1 MFCVISN
8 KYNNKAELIK
18 FQRSKIFSRC
28 FYFFMFSFFSL
39 FFIVTLGIEHFF
51 LHTNHTMAKNYKFK
65 DMKVYSSDEWMANAT
80 KKYRSVFDRAET
92 TYLRTEFSFYN
103 KLFDEEDW
111 QAKIT
116 LKCFELTTNAR
127 KELCSLDYDQ
137 TISMNDNIVYIRD
150 GWGNATEG
158 AFWFRGDYVW
168 EGYIDGELV
177 GAKKFFVEE
186 VGKVTPANNP
196 YFTVESVKLYAGA
209 FDGWNMKDRTYY
221 KKLNRSLTPYLW
233 VEFKIKTKTASD
245 WNYEFF
251 FNFYDDAGQAK
262 GQTARTG
269 FIEKDKSGF
278 VYTFDAGWGSES
290 AGSWKD
296 DKYTVEIVF
305 MDTLVALVPFEM
317 GEVSEEGVT
326 AAIVSAD
333 EIFSSVAK
341 PADVQPAVEEE
352 SIEQL
357 LAKLDELVGMEA
369 VKKNIRD
376 HINYINFVKLRKEK
390 GFEDS
395 GKIALHSVFTGNP
408 GTGKTTVVNMLGKL
422 YKKMGLLSK
431 GHVKEVDRSDLVA
444 QYIGQTAPKVKKIIE
459 EAKGGILFIDEAY
472 SLTRAKEDSNDFGHE
487 VLEILVKEMSDGNGD
502 IAIMCAGYPKEM
514 QHFID
519 ANPGLKSR
527 FSHYFHFDDYMP
539 EEMFEI
545 AALASSKK
553 GVTITQDA
561 KNFMQEMLVEVYRT
575 RDHSFGNA
583 RYVYSLV
590 DEAKM
595 NLGLRLMK
603 HPDVLELSNEALS
616 TIELP
621 DMQKVFASQGRKKL
635 SLEVNEKLLKEG
647 LAELN
652 SLTGMNNVKEEI
664 NELVKLVRFY
674 KETGRDVL
682 NKFSLHSIFTGNPG
696 TGKTTVARIVAK
708 IYKGLG
714 LLERGHIVEV
724 DRESLVAGFTGQ
736 TAIKTGA
743 KIDEA
748 QGGILFIDEAYALAG
763 KNSNDGFGQ
772 EAIQVILKRMED
784 LRGQFGVIVAG
795 YTDNMTEFIESNPGL
810 KSRFDRTFNFVDYTP
825 EDMYSIAL
833 GFLAKEKITPDAEA
847 EAHLKSYFTLL
858 HTNRDK
864 HFGNARAVRQVILE
878 AVKNQN
884 LRLAEMLSAE
894 RTPQHLSTLTLSDVT
909 EFELTAARTAGSS
922 LGFKIGA

>member
-1 MFCVISN
+1 M
-8 KYNNKAELIK
+8 
-18 FQRSKIFSRC
+18 
-28 FYFFMFSFFSL
+28 
-39 FFIVTLGIEHFF
+39 
-51 LHTNHTMAKNYKFK
+51 TMLKKYKFK
-65 DMKVYSSDEWMANAT
+65 DMKVYSSDEWMANST
-80 KKYRSVFDRAET
+80 KKYRTVFDRAET

-111 QAKIT
+111 KAKIH
-116 LKCFELTTNAR
+116 LKCYEVTAGAR

-158 AFWFRGDYVW
+158 AYWFRGDYVW

-177 GAKKFFVEE
+177 GSKKFFVEE
-186 VGKVTPANNP
+186 VGKVTAASNP
-196 YFTVESVKLYAGA
+196 YFSIESVKLFSGPY
-209 FDGWNMKDRTYY
+209 DGWNIKDRTYY
-221 KKLNRSLTPYLW
+221 KKLNRTQTPYLW
-233 VEFKIKTKTASD
+233 VEFKVKTKTSAD

-251 FNFYDDAGQAK
+251 FNFYDDAGQPK
-262 GQTARTG
+262 GQTLRTG
-269 FIEKDKSGF
+269 FIEKNKNDLI
-278 VYTFDAGWGSES
+278 YTFDAGWGSDS

-317 GEVSEEGVT
+317 GEESEEGVVT
-326 AAIVSAD
+326 PLVSA
-333 EIFSSVAK
+333 EQALTETVNSTPTTAT
-341 PADVQPAVEEE
+341 EETT
-352 SIEQL
+352 EQL
-357 LAKLDELVGMEA
+357 LAKIEELIGMEN
-369 VKKNIRD
+369 VKKNIKD
-376 HINYINFVKLRKEK
+376 HINYINFIKLRKEK
-390 GFEDS
+390 GFDDA
-395 GKIALHSVFTGNP
+395 GKISLHSVFTGNP
-408 GTGKTTVVNMLGKL
+408 GTGKTTIVNMLGKL

-444 QYIGQTAPKVKKIIE
+444 QYIGQTAPKVKKVIE

-487 VLEILVKEMSDGNGD
+487 VLEILIKEMSDGTGD

-514 QHFID
+514 QNFID
-519 ANPGLKSR
+519 SNPGLKSR

-539 EEMFEI
+539 EEMFAI
-545 AALASSKK
+545 AALAASKK
-553 GVTITQDA
+553 GVTLTDEA

-575 RDHSFGNA
+575 RDNAFGNA
-583 RYVYSLV
+583 RYVYSLI

-595 NLGLRLMK
+595 NLGLRLMN
-603 HPDVLELSNEALS
+603 HPNVAELSNEELS
-616 TIELP
+616 RIEIQ
-621 DMQKVFASQGRKKL
+621 DMQKVFAAQGKKKL

-652 SLTGMNNVKEEI
+652 ELTGMNSIKEEI

-724 DRESLVAGFTGQ
+724 DREGLVAGYTGQ

-763 KNSNDGFGQ
+763 KNSNDSFGQ

-795 YTDNMTEFIESNPGL
+795 YTDNMRDFIESNPGL
-810 KSRFDRTFNFVDYTP
+810 KSRFDRTFNFEDYSAD
-825 EDMYSIAL
+825 DMYAIAVSI
-833 GFLAKEKITPDAEA
+833 LAKEKITPSPEA
-847 EAHLKSYFTLL
+847 EEHLRAYFNFLFA
-858 HTNRDK
+858 NRDK
-864 HFGNARAVRQVILE
+864 HFGNARTVRGVVGE
-878 AVKNQN
+878 AIKNQN
-884 LRLAEMLSAE
+884 LRLAEMPAAD
-894 RTPQHLSTLTLSDVT
+894 RTPLHLASLMLSDVK
-909 EFELTAARTAGSS
+909 EFEITTAQRTAGAS
-922 LGFKIGA
+922 LGFKLGG

>member
-1 MFCVISN
+1 
-8 KYNNKAELIK
+8 
-18 FQRSKIFSRC
+18 
-28 FYFFMFSFFSL
+28 
-39 FFIVTLGIEHFF
+39 
-51 LHTNHTMAKNYKFK
+51 MAKNYKFK

-80 KKYRSVFDRAET
+80 KKYRTVFDRAET

-103 KLFDEEDW
+103 KLFDEQDW
-111 QAKIT
+111 QAKIN
-116 LKCFELTTNAR
+116 LKCFEVTAGAR

-137 TISMNDNIVYIRD
+137 KIPMSDNIVYIRD

-158 AFWFRGDYVW
+158 AYWFRGDYVW

-177 GAKKFFVEE
+177 GSKKFFVEE
-186 VGKVTPANNP
+186 VGKVTASNNP
-196 YFTVESVKLYAGA
+196 YFSVESVKLFSGP
-209 FDGWNMKDRTYY
+209 FDGWNIKDRTYF
-221 KKLNRSLTPYLW
+221 KKLNRSQTPYLW
-233 VEFKIKTKTASD
+233 VEFKIKTKTPAA

-262 GQTARTG
+262 GQTLRTG
-269 FIEKDKSGF
+269 FIEANKNELI
-278 VYTFDAGWGSES
+278 YTFDAGWGSES

-317 GEVSEEGVT
+317 GDNSEEGVMT
-326 AAIVSAD
+326 PLVSV
-333 EIFSSVAK
+333 EEGFSIATTVAETL
-341 PADVQPAVEEE
+341 PVVEEE
-352 SIEQL
+352 TIEQL
-357 LAKLDELVGMEA
+357 LAKIDELVGMEA

-376 HINYINFVKLRKEK
+376 HINYINFIKLRKEK
-390 GFEDS
+390 GFTDA
-395 GKIALHSVFTGNP
+395 GKISLHSVFTGNP

-422 YKKMGLLSK
+422 YKKMGLLTK

-487 VLEILVKEMSDGNGD
+487 VLEILIKEMSDGTGD

-514 QHFID
+514 QNFVD

-527 FSHYFHFDDYMP
+527 FSHYFHFEDYMP
-539 EEMFEI
+539 EEMFAI
-545 AALASSKK
+545 AELAAAKK
-553 GVTITQDA
+553 GVIITDEA

-575 RDHSFGNA
+575 RDNSFGNA
-583 RYVYSLV
+583 RYVFSLV

-595 NLGLRLMK
+595 NLGLRLMSATN
-603 HPDVLELSNEALS
+603 VMEMSNEQLS
-616 TIELP
+616 TIELQ
-621 DMQKVFASQGRKKL
+621 DMQKVFAAQGKKKL

-647 LAELN
+647 LGELN
-652 SLTGMNNVKEEI
+652 SLTGMNSVKEEI

-724 DRESLVAGFTGQ
+724 DRESLVAGYTGQ
-736 TAIKTGA
+736 TAIKTAA

-748 QGGILFIDEAYALAG
+748 QGGILFIDEAYALAE
-763 KNSNDGFGQ
+763 KKSNDGFGQ

-795 YTDNMTEFIESNPGL
+795 YTDNMSEFIESNPGL
-810 KSRFDRTFNFVDYTP
+810 KSRFDRTFNFADYTP
-825 EDMYSIAL
+825 DEMLSIAVNI
-833 GFLAKEKITPDAEA
+833 LAKEKITPDAEA
-847 EAHLKSYFTLL
+847 YDHLKSYFA
-858 HTNRDK
+858 HIHANRDK
-864 HFGNARAVRQVILE
+864 HFGNARTVRQVVAE
-878 AVKNQN
+878 AIKNQN
-884 LRLAEMLSAE
+884 LRLSEMPSAE
-894 RTPQHLSTLTLSDVT
+894 RTPQHLATLTLSDVK
-909 EFELTAARTAGSS
+909 EFEINTLQRTAGAS
-922 LGFKIGA
+922 LGFKIGG

>member
-1 MFCVISN
+1 
-8 KYNNKAELIK
+8 
-18 FQRSKIFSRC
+18 
-28 FYFFMFSFFSL
+28 
-39 FFIVTLGIEHFF
+39 
-51 LHTNHTMAKNYKFK
+51 MANYKFK
-65 DMKVYSSDEWMANAT
+65 DMKVYSSDEWMVNST
-80 KKYRSVFDRAET
+80 KKYRTVFDRAET
-92 TYLRTEFSFYN
+92 TYLRAEFSFYN
-103 KLFDEEDW
+103 KLFDEQDW
-111 QAKIT
+111 KAKIN
-116 LKCFELTTNAR
+116 LKCFETTGDTR
-127 KELCSLDYDQ
+127 KELCSLDFDKD
-137 TISMNDNIVYIRD
+137 ISMADNIVYVRD

-158 AFWFRGDYVW
+158 AYWFRGDYVW
-168 EGYIDGELV
+168 EGYIDGVLV
-177 GAKKFFVEE
+177 GSKKFFVEE
-186 VGKVTPANNP
+186 IGKVTTTSNP
-196 YFTVESVKLYAGA
+196 YFSVESVKLYAGPL
-209 FDGWNMKDRTYY
+209 DGWNMTGRTYL
-221 KKLNRSLTPYLW
+221 KKLSRAETPYLW
-233 VEFKIKTKTASD
+233 VEFKVKTKAASD
-245 WNYEFF
+245 WNYELF

-262 GQTARTG
+262 GQTTRTG
-269 FIEKDKSGF
+269 FIGKNKNELT
-278 VYTFDAGWGSES
+278 YTFDAGWGSES

-317 GEVSEEGVT
+317 GTASEEGVT
-326 AAIVSAD
+326 APLVST
-333 EIFSSVAK
+333 EQGFSTVA
-341 PADVQPAVEEE
+341 ATTETVAVVEEE
-352 SIEQL
+352 TIEQL
-357 LAKLDELVGMEA
+357 LAKLDELIGMEA

-487 VLEILVKEMSDGNGD
+487 VLEILIKEMSDGTGD

-527 FSHYFHFDDYMP
+527 FSHYFHFEDYMP
-539 EEMFEI
+539 EEMFAI
-545 AALASSKK
+545 AELASTKK
-553 GVTITQDA
+553 GVTITPDA
-561 KNFMQEMLVEVYRT
+561 KTFMQEMLVEVYRT
-575 RDHSFGNA
+575 RDNSFGNA

-595 NLGLRLMK
+595 NLGLRLMG
-603 HPDVLELSNEALS
+603 HPNVADMSNEELS
-616 TIELP
+616 TIVLA

-652 SLTGMNNVKEEI
+652 SLTGMNNIKEEI
-664 NELVKLVRFY
+664 SELVKLVRFY

-724 DRESLVAGFTGQ
+724 DREALVAGFTGQ

-743 KIDEA
+743 RIDEA

-763 KNSNDGFGQ
+763 KNTNDGFGQ

-795 YTDNMTEFIESNPGL
+795 YTDNMHEFIESNPGL
-810 KSRFDRTFNFVDYTP
+810 KSRFDRSFNFADYTP
-825 EDMYSIAL
+825 EDMISIAIGL
-833 GFLAKEKITPDAEA
+833 LAKEKITPDAEA
-847 EAHLKSYFTLL
+847 EDHLKSYFAHIHAT
-858 HTNRDK
+858 RDK
-864 HFGNARAVRQVILE
+864 HFGNARTVRQIVAE

-884 LRLAEMLSAE
+884 LRLAEMPSAE
-894 RTPQHLSTLTLSDVT
+894 RTPQHLATLTLSDVK
-909 EFELTAARTAGSS
+909 EFEISTQQRTAGMS
-922 LGFKIGA
+922 LGFKIGG

>member
-1 MFCVISN
+1 
-8 KYNNKAELIK
+8 
-18 FQRSKIFSRC
+18 
-28 FYFFMFSFFSL
+28 
-39 FFIVTLGIEHFF
+39 
-51 LHTNHTMAKNYKFK
+51 MAKNYKFK

-80 KKYRSVFDRAET
+80 KKYRTVFDRAET

-103 KLFDEEDW
+103 KLFDEQDW
-111 QAKIT
+111 TAKIN
-116 LKCFELTTNAR
+116 LKCFEITGGIR

-137 TISMNDNIVYIRD
+137 AISMNDNIVYIRD

-158 AFWFRGDYVW
+158 TYWFKGNYIW

-177 GAKKFFVEE
+177 GSKKFFVEE
-186 VGKVTPANNP
+186 VGKVTISSNP
-196 YFTVESVKLYAGA
+196 YFTVESVKLFAGGYE
-209 FDGWNMKDRTYY
+209 GWNVKDRTYF
-221 KKLNRSLTPYLW
+221 KKLNRNETPYLW
-233 VEFKIKTKTASD
+233 VEFKIRTKAPSD

-262 GQTARTG
+262 GQTLRTG
-269 FIEKDKSGF
+269 FIEKEKNELI
-278 VYTFDAGWGSES
+278 YTFDAGWGSES

-317 GEVSEEGVT
+317 GDNCEEGVMTPLISTEQVLTEATTIT
-326 AAIVSAD
+326 AEPS
-333 EIFSSVAK
+333 K
-341 PADVQPAVEEE
+341 PEET
-352 SIEQL
+352 IDQL
-357 LAKLDELVGMEA
+357 LAKIDELIGMEA

-376 HINYINFVKLRKEK
+376 HINYINFIKLRKEK
-390 GFEDS
+390 GFEDA
-395 GKIALHSVFTGNP
+395 GKISLHSVFTGNP

-487 VLEILVKEMSDGNGD
+487 VLEILIKEMSDGTGD

-514 QHFID
+514 QHFIE

-527 FSHYFHFDDYMP
+527 FSHFFHFEDYLP
-539 EEMFEI
+539 EEMFAISEL
-545 AALASSKK
+545 AASRK
-553 GVTITQDA
+553 GITLTDDS
-561 KNFMQEMLVEVYRT
+561 KNFMQEMLIEVYRT
-575 RDHSFGNA
+575 RDNSFGNA

-595 NLGLRLMK
+595 NLGLRLMN
-603 HPDVLELSNEALS
+603 HPNVTELSNEILS

-621 DMQKVFASQGRKKL
+621 DIQKVFASQGKKKL

-652 SLTGMNNVKEEI
+652 ALTGMSSVKEEI

-724 DRESLVAGFTGQ
+724 DREALVAGFIGQ

-748 QGGILFIDEAYALAG
+748 QGGILFIDEAYALAN
-763 KNSNDGFGQ
+763 KSSNNDFGQ

-795 YTDNMTEFIESNPGL
+795 YTDNMHEFVESNPGL
-810 KSRFDRTFNFVDYTP
+810 KSRFDRTFEFKDYVP
-825 EDMYSIAL
+825 DEMYSIGL
-833 GFLAKEKITPDAEA
+833 SILNKERIHPDAEA
-847 EAHLKSYFTLL
+847 ADHLKNYFSHI

-864 HFGNARAVRQVILE
+864 HFGNARTVRQVIAE
-878 AVKNQN
+878 AIKNQN
-884 LRLAEMLSAE
+884 LRLAELLAAE
-894 RTPQHLSTLTLSDVT
+894 RTPQHLQTLTLSDVK
-909 EFELTAARTAGSS
+909 EFEIKTTERTGGS
-922 LGFKIGA
+922 LGFKIGG

>member
-1 MFCVISN
+1 
-8 KYNNKAELIK
+8 
-18 FQRSKIFSRC
+18 
-28 FYFFMFSFFSL
+28 
-39 FFIVTLGIEHFF
+39 
-51 LHTNHTMAKNYKFK
+51 MAKNYKFK

-80 KKYRSVFDRAET
+80 KKYRTVFDRAET

-103 KLFDEEDW
+103 KLFDEQDW
-111 QAKIT
+111 KAKIN
-116 LKCFELTTNAR
+116 LKCFEITAGAR

-137 TISMNDNIVYIRD
+137 TISMNDNVVYIRD

-158 AFWFRGDYVW
+158 AYWFRGDYIW

-177 GAKKFFVEE
+177 GSKKFYVEE
-186 VGKVTPANNP
+186 VGKVTATTNP
-196 YFTVESVKLYAGA
+196 YFTVESVKLYSGP
-209 FDGWNMKDRTYY
+209 FDGWNIKDRTYF
-221 KKLNRSLTPYLW
+221 KKLNRNETPYLW
-233 VEFKIKTKTASD
+233 VEFKIRTKTASD

-262 GQTARTG
+262 GQTLRTG
-269 FIEKDKSGF
+269 LIEKGKNDLI
-278 VYTFDAGWGSES
+278 YTFDAGWGSES

-317 GEVSEEGVT
+317 GNDSEEGVM
-326 AAIVSAD
+326 APLVSTEAGFASAGKT
-333 EIFSSVAK
+333 ESVPVA
-341 PADVQPAVEEE
+341 EEE
-352 SIEQL
+352 TIEQL
-357 LAKLDELVGMEA
+357 LAKVDELIGMEN

-376 HINYINFVKLRKEK
+376 HINYINFIKLRKEK
-390 GFEDS
+390 GFTDA
-395 GKIALHSVFTGNP
+395 GKISLHSVFTGNP
-408 GTGKTTVVNMLGKL
+408 GTGKTTIVNMLGKL

-487 VLEILVKEMSDGNGD
+487 VLEILIKEMSDGSGD

-514 QHFID
+514 QNFID
-519 ANPGLKSR
+519 SNPGLKSR
-527 FSHYFHFDDYMP
+527 FSHYFHFEDYMP
-539 EEMFEI
+539 EEMFAI
-545 AALASSKK
+545 AELAAMKK
-553 GVTITQDA
+553 GVTITEEA
-561 KNFMQEMLVEVYRT
+561 KSFMQEMLVEVYRT
-575 RDHSFGNA
+575 RDKSFGNA

-595 NLGLRLMK
+595 NLGLRLMGNVNVS
-603 HPDVLELSNEALS
+603 DMTNEELS
-616 TIELP
+616 TIELQ
-621 DMQKVFASQGRKKL
+621 DMQKVFEAQGKKKL

-652 SLTGMNNVKEEI
+652 GLTGMNNIKEEI

-724 DRESLVAGFTGQ
+724 DRESLVAGYTGQ

-763 KNSNDGFGQ
+763 KNTNDGFGQ

-795 YTDNMTEFIESNPGL
+795 YTDNMNEFIESNPGL
-810 KSRFDRTFNFVDYTP
+810 KSRFDRTFLFADYTP
-825 EDMYSIAL
+825 EEMHAIAINL
-833 GFLAKEKITPDAEA
+833 LAKEKITPDAEA
-847 EAHLKSYFTLL
+847 EDHLKSYFT
-858 HTNRDK
+858 HIHAHRDK
-864 HFGNARAVRQVILE
+864 HFGNARTVRQVIAE
-878 AVKNQN
+878 AIKNQN
-884 LRLAEMLSAE
+884 LRLAGMASSE
-894 RTPQHLSTLTLSDVT
+894 RTPLHLATLTLSDVK
-909 EFELTAARTAGSS
+909 EFEINSQRTAGAS
-922 LGFKIGA
+922 LGFKIGG

>member
-1 MFCVISN
+1 
-8 KYNNKAELIK
+8 
-18 FQRSKIFSRC
+18 
-28 FYFFMFSFFSL
+28 
-39 FFIVTLGIEHFF
+39 
-51 LHTNHTMAKNYKFK
+51 MAKNYKFK

-80 KKYRSVFDRAET
+80 KKYRTVFDRAET
-92 TYLRTEFSFYN
+92 TYLRTEFAFYN
-103 KLFDEEDW
+103 KLFDEQDW
-111 QAKIT
+111 QVKIN
-116 LKCFELTTNAR
+116 LKCFEITGGTR

-137 TISMNDNIVYIRD
+137 TISMNDNVVYVRD
-150 GWGNATEG
+150 GWGNAIEG
-158 AFWFRGDYVW
+158 AYWFRGEYLW

-177 GAKKFFVEE
+177 GSKKFFVEE
-186 VGKVTPANNP
+186 VGKVTTSSNP
-196 YFTVESVKLYAGA
+196 YFSVDSVKLFSGP
-209 FDGWNMKDRTYY
+209 FDGWNIKDRTYY
-221 KKLNRSLTPYLW
+221 KKLNRNQTPYLW
-233 VEFKIKTKTASD
+233 VEFKIRTKTAAA

-262 GQTARTG
+262 GQTLRTG
-269 FIEKDKSGF
+269 FIEANKNELI
-278 VYTFDAGWGSES
+278 YTFDAGWGSES

-305 MDTLVALVPFEM
+305 MDTLVALVPFEI
-317 GEVSEEGVT
+317 GNDSEEGTMTPFVSIEEGLST
-326 AAIVSAD
+326 AAKTAEVMP
-333 EIFSSVAK
+333 V
-341 PADVQPAVEEE
+341 VEEE
-352 SIEQL
+352 TIEQL
-357 LAKLDELVGMEA
+357 LAKLDELIGMDA

-376 HINYINFVKLRKEK
+376 HINYINFIKLRKEK
-390 GFEDS
+390 GFTD
-395 GKIALHSVFTGNP
+395 GGRINLHSVFTGNP

-444 QYIGQTAPKVKKIIE
+444 QYIGQTAPKVKKAIE

-487 VLEILVKEMSDGNGD
+487 VLEILIKEMSDGTGD

-514 QHFID
+514 QHFVD

-527 FSHYFHFDDYMP
+527 FNHYFHFDDYMP
-539 EEMFEI
+539 EEMFAI
-545 AALASSKK
+545 AELAASKK
-553 GVTITQDA
+553 GVIITDAA

-575 RDHSFGNA
+575 RDNSFGNA

-595 NLGLRLMK
+595 NLGLRLMSA
-603 HPDVLELSNEALS
+603 PNVSEMSNEQLS
-616 TIELP
+616 TIELA
-621 DMQKVFASQGRKKL
+621 DMQKVFASQGKKKL

-724 DRESLVAGFTGQ
+724 DRESLVAGYIGQ

-763 KNSNDGFGQ
+763 KNSNESFGQ

-795 YTDNMTEFIESNPGL
+795 YTDNMHEFIESNPGL
-810 KSRFDRTFNFVDYTP
+810 KSRFDRTFHFGDYTP
-825 EDMYSIAL
+825 EDMTSIAL
-833 GFLAKEKITPDAEA
+833 NLLAKEKITPDVEA
-847 EAHLKSYFTLL
+847 YDHLKSYFA
-858 HTNRDK
+858 HIHVHRDK
-864 HFGNARAVRQVILE
+864 HFGNARTVRQVIAE
-878 AVKNQN
+878 AIKNQN
-884 LRLAEMLSAE
+884 LRLAEIPSSE
-894 RTPQHLSTLTLSDVT
+894 RTPLHLATLTLSDVK
-909 EFELTAARTAGSS
+909 EFEIGNPQRTAGGS
-922 LGFKIGA
+922 LGFKIGG

>member
-1 MFCVISN
+1 
-8 KYNNKAELIK
+8 
-18 FQRSKIFSRC
+18 
-28 FYFFMFSFFSL
+28 
-39 FFIVTLGIEHFF
+39 
-51 LHTNHTMAKNYKFK
+51 MAKNYKLK
-65 DMKVYSSDEWMANAT
+65 DVKVYSSDEWMANAT
-80 KKYRSVFDRAET
+80 KKYRTVFDRMET

-103 KLFDEEDW
+103 KLFDEAEW
-111 QAKIT
+111 SAKIT
-116 LKCFELTTNAR
+116 LKSFSDESGTR
-127 KELCSLDYDQ
+127 KELCSIDS
-137 TISMNDNIVYIRD
+137 TITIKTDENIVYVRD
-150 GWGNATEG
+150 GWGTPNEG
-158 AFWFRGDYVW
+158 TFWLKGDYVW
-168 EGYIDGELV
+168 EAYIDNELV
-177 GAKKFFVEE
+177 GSKKFFVED
-186 VGKVTPANNP
+186 VGKVTTTNNP
-196 YFTVESVKLYAGA
+196 YFSIESVKLYPGP
-209 FDGWNMKDRTYY
+209 FDGWNITNRTYY
-221 KKLNRSLTPYLW
+221 KKLSRNSTPYLW
-233 VEFKIKTKTASD
+233 VEFKLKTKTNND

-251 FNFYDDAGQAK
+251 FNFYDDAGQPK
-262 GQTARTG
+262 GQSQRTG
-269 FIEKDKSGF
+269 RVEKGQLDT
-278 VYTFDAGWGSES
+278 VVALDAGWGSES

-317 GEVSEEGVT
+317 GEISEEGVMAPLIAAEAALQVATVVT
-326 AAIVSAD
+326 AT
-333 EIFSSVAK
+333 
-341 PADVQPAVEEE
+341 PVEEE
-352 SIEQL
+352 TIEQL
-357 LAKLDELVGMEA
+357 FAKIDELVGMEA
-369 VKKNIRD
+369 VKKNIKD
-376 HINYINFVKLRKEK
+376 HINYINFIKLRKEK

-395 GKIALHSVFTGNP
+395 GKISLHSVFTGNP

-444 QYIGQTAPKVKKIIE
+444 QYIGQTAPKVKKMIE

-487 VLEILVKEMSDGNGD
+487 VLEILIKEMSDGTGD

-514 QHFID
+514 QNFIE

-527 FSHYFHFDDYMP
+527 FSHYFHFDDYLP
-539 EEMFEI
+539 EEMFAI
-545 AALASSKK
+545 AELAAKKK
-553 GVTITQDA
+553 GVTITAEA
-561 KNFMQEMLVEVYRT
+561 KTFMEEMLVEVYRT
-575 RDHSFGNA
+575 RDTSFGNA

-595 NLGLRLMK
+595 NLGLRLMS
-603 HPDVLELSNEALS
+603 HQDVNSLSNEVLS

-621 DMQKVFASQGRKKL
+621 DMQKVFAAQGKKKL

-652 SLTGMNNVKEEI
+652 ALTGMNSVKEEI

-724 DRESLVAGFTGQ
+724 DREGLVAGYTGQ

-763 KNSNDGFGQ
+763 KNSNDSFGQ

-795 YTDNMTEFIESNPGL
+795 YTDNMHEFIESNPGL
-810 KSRFDRTFNFVDYTP
+810 KSRFDRTFHFSDYSSD
-825 EDMYSIAL
+825 DMYAIATSIL
-833 GFLAKEKITPDAEA
+833 IKEKITPDAEA
-847 EAHLKSYFTLL
+847 EAHLKAYFA
-858 HTNRDK
+858 HIHAARDK
-864 HFGNARAVRQVILE
+864 HFGNARTVRQVVAESI
-878 AVKNQN
+878 KNQN
-884 LRLAEMLSAE
+884 LRLAEMPAVE
-894 RTPQHLSTLTLSDVT
+894 RTAAHLASLTLSDVK
-909 EFELTAARTAGSS
+909 EFEIGTERAKGSS
-922 LGFKIGA
+922 LGFKIGG

>member
-1 MFCVISN
+1 
-8 KYNNKAELIK
+8 
-18 FQRSKIFSRC
+18 
-28 FYFFMFSFFSL
+28 
-39 FFIVTLGIEHFF
+39 
-51 LHTNHTMAKNYKFK
+51 MAKNYKFK

-80 KKYRSVFDRAET
+80 KKYRTVFDRAET
-92 TYLRTEFSFYN
+92 TYLRTEFAFYN
-103 KLFDEEDW
+103 KLFDESDW
-111 QAKIT
+111 KAKIN
-116 LKCFELTTNAR
+116 LKCFELTGSTR

-158 AFWFRGDYVW
+158 AYWFRGDYIW

-177 GAKKFFVEE
+177 GSKKFFVEE
-186 VGKVTPANNP
+186 VGKVTPVSNP
-196 YFTVESVKLYAGA
+196 YFSVESVKLYSGPY
-209 FDGWNMKDRTYY
+209 DGWNIKERTYF
-221 KKLNRSLTPYLW
+221 KKLNRNETPYLW
-233 VEFKIKTKTASD
+233 VEFKIKTKTAQD

-262 GQTARTG
+262 GQTMRTG
-269 FIEKDKSGF
+269 FIEKDKNDLIF
-278 VYTFDAGWGSES
+278 TFDAGWGSES

-317 GEVSEEGVT
+317 GESSEEGVT
-326 AAIVSAD
+326 AAIVSAE
-333 EIFSSVAK
+333 EIFSTVVNNNAEVA
-341 PADVQPAVEEE
+341 AVLEEE
-352 SIEQL
+352 TIEQL
-357 LAKLDELVGMEA
+357 LAKLDELVGMEN
-369 VKKNIRD
+369 VKKNIKD
-376 HINYINFVKLRKEK
+376 HINYINFTKLRKEK

-444 QYIGQTAPKVKKIIE
+444 QYIGQTAPKVKKVIE
-459 EAKGGILFIDEAY
+459 EARGGILFIDEAY

-487 VLEILVKEMSDGNGD
+487 VLEILIKEMSDGKGD

-514 QHFID
+514 QNFIES
-519 ANPGLKSR
+519 NPGLKSR

-539 EEMFEI
+539 EEMFAI
-545 AALASSKK
+545 ADLAFNKK
-553 GVTITQDA
+553 GVTITAEA

-575 RDHSFGNA
+575 RDDSFGNA

-595 NLGLRLMK
+595 NLGLRLMN
-603 HPDVLELSNEALS
+603 HPNVSELSNEELS
-616 TIELP
+616 NIELA
-621 DMQKVFASQGRKKL
+621 DMKKVFAAQGKKKL

-724 DRESLVAGFTGQ
+724 DREALVAGYSGQ

-743 KIDEA
+743 KIEEA

-763 KNSNDGFGQ
+763 KNTNDGFGQ

-795 YTDNMTEFIESNPGL
+795 YTDNMHEFIESNPGL
-810 KSRFDRTFNFVDYTP
+810 KSRFDRTFHFADYTP
-825 EDMYSIAL
+825 EDMHAIAL
-833 GFLAKEKITPDAEA
+833 NILAKEKITPDAEA
-847 EAHLKSYFTLL
+847 EDHLRSYFTHL
-858 HTNRDK
+858 HANRDK
-864 HFGNARAVRQVILE
+864 HFGNARSVRQVVLE

-884 LRLAEMLSAE
+884 LRLAEMPSAE
-894 RTPQHLSTLTLSDVT
+894 RTPEHLATLTLNDVK
-909 EFELTAARTAGSS
+909 EFELNTQQRTAGAS